1 MINPIFLNQKGD
13 PKINQHQAEGE
24 DYKFVNRGPFNGKVI
39 IEDCKDMKDE
49 FVNHGK
55 ISGGVE
61 RIPCKDEKAG
71 GKNFNVPEENL
82 DFYLRIN
89 YNH

>member
-1 MINPIFLNQKGD
+1 M
-13 PKINQHQAEGE
+13 NQHQAEGE

-71 GKNFNVPEENL
+71 GKNFNVP
-82 DFYLRIN
+82 
-89 YNH
+89 